1 MREGDKVVIS
11 SSLLVHS
18 KNISMNHELITN
30 NLIMNRLKQKYN
42 EEIKTK
48 LTEALGVKNPHALPR
63 LIKIVINMAVS
74 EGKENAGVIEK
85 ASSNVSVIAG
95 QKAMVTHAKKSI
107 STFKLVQGAPIGVMV
122 TLRGEKMYAFLDK
135 LINIVLPKVRDFRGV
150 SDKSF
155 DGQGNFNLGLRE
167 QILFPEIDY
176 KTIDRI
182 RGLQITINTSAKD
195 KESGKKLL
203 ELLGIPFMKN

>member
-1 MREGDKVVIS
+1 MFHCSIAR
-11 SSLLVHS
+11 LL
-18 KNISMNHELITN
+18 KRN
-30 NLIMNRLKQKYN
+30 NVTMQQLNNDFNFMNRLKQKYN
-42 EEIKTK
+42 EEIKAK
-48 LTEALGVKNPHALPR
+48 LAAELGVKNPHALPR
-63 LIKIVINMAVS
+63 LVKVVVNMAVS
-74 EGKENAGVIEK
+74 EGKENNSVIDK
-85 ASSNVSVIAG
+85 ASANITVISG

-107 STFKLVQGAPIGVMV
+107 AAFKLVEGAPIGVMV

-195 KESGKKLL
+195 KEAGKKLL
-203 ELLGIPFMKN
+203 ELLGMPFAKA

>member
-1 MREGDKVVIS
+1 MGGGGEDHKSYSVSELYAIS
-11 SSLLVHS
+11 
-18 KNISMNHELITN
+18 K
-30 NLIMNRLKQKYN
+30 IMNRLKVKYN
-42 EEIKTK
+42 EEIKAK

-63 LIKIVINMAVS
+63 LIKVVVNMAVS
-74 EGKENAGVIEK
+74 EGKENGSIIDK
-85 ASSNVSVIAG
+85 ASNNITVISG
-95 QKAMVTHAKKSI
+95 QKAMVTRAKKSI
-107 STFKLVQGAPIGVMV
+107 SAFKLVQNAPIGVMV

-155 DGQGNFNLGLRE
+155 DGQGNYNLGLRE

-176 KTIDRI
+176 KSIDRI

-203 ELLGIPFMKN
+203 ELLGMPFMKGGSV